1 MMFTRSGFTA
11 IKNLQNIYLL
21 MVNSPLLG
29 FSNVILFFSCYPQ
42 GEDRELLELAPLCV
56 TYFIVFLYLAFSV
69 GKLKIS
75 VIFFLTNYFNITL
88 CWWKKTSKL
97 SYVHVDEL
105 SWIS

>member
-1 MMFTRSGFTA
+1 
-11 IKNLQNIYLL
+11 

-29 FSNVILFFSCYPQ
+29 FSNVILFFSCNPQ

-75 VIFFLTNYFNITL
+75 IIFFSYKLFQYYFVLVEEKIS
-88 CWWKKTSKL
+88 CP
-97 SYVHVDEL
+97 YVHVDEL